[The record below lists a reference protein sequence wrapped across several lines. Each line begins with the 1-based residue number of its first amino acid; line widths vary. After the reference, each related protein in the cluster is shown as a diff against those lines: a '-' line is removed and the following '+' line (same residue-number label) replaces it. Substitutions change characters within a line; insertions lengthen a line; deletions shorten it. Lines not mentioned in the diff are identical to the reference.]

1 MKRIAIIGG
10 GISGMAAAFFLEQ
23 KKLAGVP
30 VEYVLFEAS
39 ERLGGVIRSERV
51 GNCLVEA
58 GPDSFLTEKT
68 SASELCHEVGITDQ
82 LIGSNDSQRKT
93 YILLDKELIPMPDGL
108 TFMVPTKILPIAFS
122 PLFSFSTKIAMMR
135 EWFHPRHEVETDES
149 VGAFVER
156 HYGREMVERIADPLL
171 SGVYGGSTD
180 LLSVKAVLPRFA
192 EMQARHGS
200 LGKAMIE
207 NRRQSGNEKPRP
219 LFTTIK
225 NGMQQLVDTLA
236 QRLPPP
242 LVRLNTRVQSFH
254 ALEKGWIVS
263 SPVSEHGSQ
272 QFDAVIVAA
281 PAYLAA
287 KLLRASIPSLAAEL
301 HAIQYSSSITISL
314 GYDEAVRMSL
324 PIGFGFLVPRIE
336 GLRTLAATFV
346 HNKFA
351 HRVPE
356 DRALIRC
363 FLGGTRDE
371 AALDLSEDDLLR
383 IVKKELHGILGITSE
398 PLFVRIYKWKSAMA
412 QYDVGHLGRLERIE
426 TLRRRVGGLFLAGNA
441 YRGIGVPDCVRSGKQ
456 AASDAVVSV
465 GF

>member
-23 KKLAGVP
+23 RRLAGVP
-30 VEYVLFEAS
+30 VEYVLFEGC

-51 GNCLVEA
+51 GDCLVEA
-58 GPDSFLTEKT
+58 GPDSFLAEKT
-68 SASELCHEVGITDQ
+68 SASELCDEVGITGE

-93 YILLDKELIPMPDGL
+93 YILLNGKLVSMPDGL
-108 TFMVPTKILPIAFS
+108 AFMVPTKILPIAFS
-122 PLFSFSTKIAMMR
+122 PLFSFGTKVAMMR
-135 EWFHPRHEVETDES
+135 EWFYPRHEVDADES

-171 SGVYGGSTD
+171 SGVYGGSAD
-180 LLSVKAVLPRFA
+180 RLSLKAVLPRFA

-200 LGKAMIE
+200 LGKAMLK
-207 NRRQSGNEKPRP
+207 NRRQSRSEKPRP

-225 NGMQQLVDTLA
+225 NGMQQLVDALA

-242 LVRLNTRVQSFH
+242 HVRLNAPVQSLN

-263 SPVSEHGSQ
+263 SPNSEHRGQ
-272 QFDAVIVAA
+272 QFDSVIVAA
-281 PAYLAA
+281 PAYQAA
-287 KLLRASIPSLAAEL
+287 KLLQASLPDLAAEL

-314 GYDEAVRMSL
+314 GYDQAVRASL
-324 PIGFGFLVPRIE
+324 PAGFGFLVPRVE
-336 GLRTLAATFV
+336 GLRTLAVTFV

-356 DRALIRC
+356 DQALIRC

-371 AALDLSEDDLLR
+371 AALDLSEDELLR
-383 IVKKELHGILGITSE
+383 IVKKELQGILGITSD
-398 PLFVRIYKWKSAMA
+398 PLFFRIYKWKSAMA
-412 QYDVGHLGRLERIE
+412 QYDVGHLSRLERIE
-426 TLRRRVGGLFLAGNA
+426 TLRRDVRGLFLAGNA
-441 YRGIGVPDCVRSGKQ
+441 YRGIGVPDCVRFGKQ
-456 AASDAVVSV
+456 AARDALSV
-465 GF
+465 LGF